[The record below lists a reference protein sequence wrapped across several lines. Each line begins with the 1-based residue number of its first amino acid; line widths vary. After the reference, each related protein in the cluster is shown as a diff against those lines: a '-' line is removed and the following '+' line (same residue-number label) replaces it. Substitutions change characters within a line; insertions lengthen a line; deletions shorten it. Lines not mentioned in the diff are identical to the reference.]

1 MATVLVVDDNPDLC
15 KAIMQMVRLIGVR
28 ADCAL
33 GGHEALAHVSGRDV
47 DLILLDYMMP
57 DLDGLSVL
65 ARLRENPRTRGVP
78 VVTWTAAPLD
88 ELREEALALG
98 ASGVLQKGRL
108 DLGTLRPWVEPL
120 LGRA

>member
-1 MATVLVVDDNPDLC
+1 MATALVVDDNPDLC

-65 ARLRENPRTRGVP
+65 ARLHEDPRTRGVP
-78 VVTWTAAPLD
+78 VVIWTAAPLV
-88 ELREEALALG
+88 REEALALG